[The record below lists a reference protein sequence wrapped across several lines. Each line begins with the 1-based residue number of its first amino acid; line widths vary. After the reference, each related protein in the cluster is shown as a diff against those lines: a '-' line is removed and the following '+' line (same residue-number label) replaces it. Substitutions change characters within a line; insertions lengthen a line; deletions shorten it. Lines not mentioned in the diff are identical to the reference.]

1 MALYSSPGS
10 SRPEVH
16 SFSNSTQVIINHYL
30 GYKPMVE
37 IILSDGTRAEG
48 QVTHN
53 SLDQVTISF
62 QISLTGEIL
71 LR

>member
-1 MALYSSPGS
+1 
-10 SRPEVH
+10 
-16 SFSNSTQVIINHYL
+16 
-30 GYKPMVE
+30 MVE